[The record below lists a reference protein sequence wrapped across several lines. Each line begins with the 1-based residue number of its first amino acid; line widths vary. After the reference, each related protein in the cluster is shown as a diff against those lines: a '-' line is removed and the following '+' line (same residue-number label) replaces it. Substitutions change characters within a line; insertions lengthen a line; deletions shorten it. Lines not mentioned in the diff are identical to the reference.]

1 MLIGRS
7 DEDFALVT
15 LIIGNSNKSNTLL
28 IIIVVVKNPLCN
40 MFFTTNI
47 SFNKY
52 CVDGFI
58 PSPLIPAPQT
68 F

>member
-7 DEDFALVT
+7 DEDFALVI
-15 LIIGNSNKSNTLL
+15 LITGNSNKSNTPL
-28 IIIVVVKNPLCN
+28 IIIVVVKNTLCN

-47 SFNKY
+47 LLNKY

>member
-7 DEDFALVT
+7 DEDFALVI
-15 LIIGNSNKSNTLL
+15 LIIGNSNRGNTPL
-28 IIIVVVKNPLCN
+28 IIIAVVKNPLCN
-40 MFFTTNI
+40 MFFTTKI
-47 SFNKY
+47 LFNKY